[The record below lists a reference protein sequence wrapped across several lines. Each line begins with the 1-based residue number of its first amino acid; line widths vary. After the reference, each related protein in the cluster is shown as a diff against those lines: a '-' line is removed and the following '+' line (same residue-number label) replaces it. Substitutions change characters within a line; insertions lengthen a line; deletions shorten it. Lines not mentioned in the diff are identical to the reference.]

1 MQLVFSKNRFNLFIT
16 IILVMFCVCSC
27 GNPDLSD
34 PKILFPAPTKLITEK
49 VSATSIKLSWTDNS
63 QGEDGFIVEKWVT
76 NATIPVKAKVG
87 ENTTEWTDEGLQQE
101 TYLYKVYAYYK
112 QRTSD
117 TISIYYQHIPV
128 TMPANFTVVT
138 NQNVVNLTW
147 DAVTGGIDGYKIERK
162 IGTATYQAWK
172 TLAANET
179 SVIDTEPAA
188 GLNTYK
194 LYAYSGSATS
204 VGVER
209 SLTILKTP
217 VISIASPLNSHLKI
231 SSYFTLTSDGGETCN
246 AGICWSKS
254 PNPTINDSKSTW
266 HVKVKTG
273 ESFFA
278 NASNLDANTTY
289 YIRAFATNSQGTS
302 YSTEVQGMLS
312 VDPQPITMNWALMSS
327 INSSLPAEIKVYET
341 NSTLNGRNF
350 KAYYAIA
357 DMSTGNIEL
366 KTTLSTTAQ
375 KPSQFIATSTGETTY
390 VMTNGGYFG
399 YSGSNVSS
407 YSLAVER
414 NTKKADNI
422 SALTRGS
429 YSYPVTRGAFGVTQ
443 SQIPVL
449 KWTSGDNGYELPS
462 PNVEGETPQISPGQT
477 FPTTAIRWNPYSAIG
492 GAPVLLKDGKIVFD
506 FTSTTS
512 GKYMTNYELLQTD
525 IFSTSARPPRTVIGN
540 TADNKIVLFVCD
552 GRQTHSDGATLLEI
566 AQILKGIGCVNALN
580 LDGGGSSAIIA
591 GGTLLNKPSDGSE
604 RAVATVVSFVS
615 KKY

>member
-1 MQLVFSKNRFNLFIT
+1 MIKQI
-16 IILVMFCVCSC
+16 IILLTISIILCFGACSE
-27 GNPDLSD
+27 PDLSD
-34 PKILFPAPTKLITEK
+34 PKVAFPAPAELTVEK
-49 VSATSIKLSWTDNS
+49 VSATSVKISWTDNS
-63 QGEDGFIVEKWVT
+63 KGEDGFIVEKWVT
-76 NATIPVKAKVG
+76 DATVPVKVTVG
-87 ENTTEWTDEGLQQE
+87 ENTTEWIDEGLTQN
-101 TYLYKVYAYYK
+101 TYLYKVYGFCK
-112 QRTSD
+112 QRVSD
-117 TISIYYQHIPV
+117 TVSVYYQHVPV
-128 TMPANFTVVT
+128 SMPANFTVVP
-138 NQNVVNLTW
+138 NQNTVILAW
-147 DAVTGGIDGYKIERK
+147 DAVSGGIDGYKIEHK
-162 IGTATYQAWK
+162 IGTGTFQLWK
-172 TLAANET
+172 TLSANET
-179 SVIDTEPAA
+179 TAIDADPAA

-194 LYAYSGSATS
+194 LFAYAGSATS

-217 VISIASPLNSHLKI
+217 VITIASPIISYLKI
-231 SSYFTLTSDGGETCN
+231 SAYFTLTSDGGETCN

-278 NASNLDANTTY
+278 NAGNLDANTTY

-302 YSTEVQGMLS
+302 YSTEVQGTLPAE
-312 VDPQPITMNWALMSS
+312 PQPIIMNWSLMSS
-327 INSSLPAEIKVYET
+327 VNSNLPDEIKVYET

-366 KTTLSTTAQ
+366 KTTFSTTAQ
-375 KPSQFIATSTGETTY
+375 KPSQFITAAAGETTY
-390 VMTNGGYFG
+390 IMTNGGYFG
-399 YSGSNVSS
+399 YNGSTVSS
-407 YSLAVER
+407 YSLAVDR

-443 SQIPVL
+443 SQTPVV

-462 PNVEGETPQISPGQT
+462 PNVEGETPQTSPGQT
-477 FPTTAIRWNPYSAIG
+477 FPTTAVRWNPYSAIG
-492 GAPVLLKDGKIVFD
+492 GAPVLLKNSKIVFD
-506 FTSTTS
+506 FTTTTS

-525 IFSTSARPPRTVIGN
+525 IFSTSARPPRTVIGS

-552 GRQTHSDGATLLEI
+552 GRQTHSDGATLLEL
-566 AQILKGIGCVNALN
+566 AQILKGIDCVNALN

-591 GGTLLNKPSDGSE
+591 GGTLLNRPSDGTE
-604 RAVATVVSFVS
+604 RAVASVVSFV
-615 KKY
+615 KKK